1 MKLVYFIP
9 MLLFLQV
16 KGQSVEMKQL
26 LLNIEKLAQMKAQYQ
41 TMVQGYRTLEN
52 EYRQVNDL
60 VKGNFLLHQEYLDGL
75 WAVRPSVRQYG
86 RIQTIV
92 QRHRQMVDEY
102 RIVLQQLQSARMLK
116 TQELQGLQSSMAAV
130 VNRSNGLLNDMM
142 LVLTPGKLR
151 MNDEERIGLINRVDE
166 EGSELLQQFRSIVNG
181 YSALVDRRMLRQRE
195 VKSIRSLYGIKQ

>member
-26 LLNIEKLAQMKAQYQ
+26 LLNIEKLAQMKAHYQ

-52 EYRQVNDL
+52 GYRQVNDL

-130 VNRSNGLLNDMM
+130 VNRSNGLLDDMM

-181 YSALVDRRMLRQRE
+181 YSSLVDRRMLRQRE

>member
-52 EYRQVNDL
+52 GYRQVNDL

-130 VNRSNGLLNDMM
+130 VNRSNGLLDDMM

-181 YSALVDRRMLRQRE
+181 YSSLVDRRMLRQRE

>member
-9 MLLFLQV
+9 MLLLLQV
-16 KGQSVEMKQL
+16 KGQSVETKQL
-26 LLNIEKLAQMKAQYQ
+26 LLNIEKLAQMKAHYQ

-52 EYRQVNDL
+52 GYRQVNDL
-60 VKGNFLLHQEYLDGL
+60 ARGNFLLHQEYLEGL

-86 RIQTIV
+86 RIQMIV

-102 RIVLQQLQSARMLK
+102 RILIQQLQSNRILKAAELQRLK
-116 TQELQGLQSSMAAV
+116 TSMAAI
-130 VNRSNGLLNDMM
+130 VNRSNGLLDDLT

-151 MNDEERIGLINRVDE
+151 MNDEERIGLINRVDG
-166 EGSELLQQFRSIVNG
+166 EGGELLQQFRNIVDG
-181 YSALVDRRMLRQRE
+181 YSALVDRRIQRQRE

>member
-1 MKLVYFIP
+1 MRLLYLIP
-9 MLLFLQV
+9 FFLILSA

-26 LLNIEKLAQMKAQYQ
+26 LLNIEKLAQMKAYYQ

-52 EYRQVNDL
+52 GYRQVNDL

-130 VNRSNGLLNDMM
+130 VNRSNGLLDDMM

-181 YSALVDRRMLRQRE
+181 YSSLVDRRMLRQRE

>member
-26 LLNIEKLAQMKAQYQ
+26 LLNIEKLAQMKAHYQ

-52 EYRQVNDL
+52 GYRQVNDL

-86 RIQTIV
+86 RIQMIM

-116 TQELQGLQSSMAAV
+116 TQELQGLQSSMAVV
-130 VNRSNGLLNDMM
+130 VNRSNGLLDDMM

>member
-1 MKLVYFIP
+1 MRLLYLIP
-9 MLLFLQV
+9 FVLILSA

-26 LLNIEKLAQMKAQYQ
+26 LLNIEKLAQMKAHYQ

-52 EYRQVNDL
+52 GYRQVNDL

-92 QRHRQMVDEY
+92 QRHRLMVDEY
-102 RIVLQQLQSARMLK
+102 RIVLQQMQSARLLK
-116 TQELQGLQSSMAAV
+116 TEELQGLKSSMAAV
-130 VNRSNGLLNDMM
+130 VNRSNGLLDDMM
-142 LVLTPGKLR
+142 LVLTPGRLR
-151 MNDEERIGLINRVDE
+151 MNDEERIGLINRVDG
-166 EGSELLQQFRSIVNG
+166 EGGELLQQFRSIVDG
-181 YSALVDRRMLRQRE
+181 YSALVDRRMQRQRE

>member
-26 LLNIEKLAQMKAQYQ
+26 LLNIEKLAQMKAHYQ

-52 EYRQVNDL
+52 GYRQVNDL
-60 VKGNFLLHQEYLDGL
+60 VKENFLLHQEYLDGL

-86 RIQTIV
+86 RIQMIM

-116 TQELQGLQSSMAAV
+116 TQELQGLQSSMAVV
-130 VNRSNGLLNDMM
+130 VNRSNGLLDDMR